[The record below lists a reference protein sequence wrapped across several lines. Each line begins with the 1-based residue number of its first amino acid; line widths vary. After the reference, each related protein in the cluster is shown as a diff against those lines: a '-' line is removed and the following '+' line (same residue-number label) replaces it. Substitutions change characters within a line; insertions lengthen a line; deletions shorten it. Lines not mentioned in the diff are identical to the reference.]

1 MTGQCPAPARDSR
14 SAGKDSPLALAA
26 RDLVY
31 QIDGTRIIDGVA
43 IGARRGEFI
52 GLIGPNGAGKTT
64 LLKTVSG
71 LLKQQEGA
79 VWLEGT
85 DLGEMSAGDV
95 AKVLAMLPQLT
106 PYTFGFTALEVVMM
120 GRYPHMG
127 RFQVEGAA
135 ERRLAIEAMRLTETD
150 AFVER
155 TVASLSGGERQRV
168 FLARALAQQPKVLL
182 LDEPTANLDVQ
193 YQLKALDLVRS
204 LVSEGMT
211 AIAAIHDLPL
221 AARYCHRLVLMC
233 KGRVLAEGTPETVL
247 TPQNIEEAF
256 GVRAV
261 VYPDPLTGALTL
273 SLVPTSRDPDEAT
286 ARGVRVHVVCGGGT
300 GGRLM
305 YELLRAGF
313 EVTAGVLGAGD
324 ADRRAADIL
333 GVEYVPAPAF
343 GGIDDHAHAA
353 HLGLLDAAEVVVLC
367 ETPFG
372 ANNLRN
378 LEALR
383 GRSRLLTIQ
392 TRPFAERD
400 YTGGEAQRM
409 FDGLAPIARCA
420 GPEEAVAAIGEMT
433 RPAKSNRE
441 KASEKGT

>member
-1 MTGQCPAPARDSR
+1 MTEQCPAPARDSR
-14 SAGKDSPLALAA
+14 SAGTDSPLALAA

-31 QIDGTRIIDGVA
+31 EIDGTRIIDGVA

-71 LLKQQEGA
+71 LLKQQDGA
-79 VWLEGT
+79 VWLQGT

-95 AKVLAMLPQLT
+95 AKVLAMLPQMT

-221 AARYCHRLVLMC
+221 AARYCHRLVLMS
-233 KGRVLAEGTPETVL
+233 KGRVLAEGTAETVL
-247 TPQNIEEAF
+247 TPQHIEEAF

-273 SLVPTSRDPDEAT
+273 SLVGPTHPDEAT
-286 ARGVRVHVVCGGGT
+286 SKGVRVHVVCGGGT
-300 GGRLM
+300 GGRMM

-324 ADRRAADIL
+324 TDRRAADIM

-343 GGIDDHAHAA
+343 GGIDDDAHAA

-400 YTGGEAQRM
+400 YTGGEAQRL

-420 GPEEAVAAIGEMT
+420 GPDEALAAIDETT
-433 RPAKSNRE
+433 RPSESDRE
-441 KASEKGT
+441 GASEKGT